1 MRSDVLKR
9 HMKQHSKK
17 NESVPATNIL
27 VTNNIYNNP
36 PTVSTSDPRKRSKE
50 ESESNTEELRKQLI
64 MFENEYQRK
73 LTLGKDIY
81 KMIGEGIA
89 SYQALPN
96 DMKEALNTY
105 MEHQE
110 DFRDMGNVELKP
122 WQESLQLQ
130 KRNMVVN
137 GNNKNQIMQNKNSD
151 SDSDIDSQMSDY

>member
-1 MRSDVLKR
+1 ML
-9 HMKQHSKK
+9 
-17 NESVPATNIL
+17 
-27 VTNNIYNNP
+27 
-36 PTVSTSDPRKRSKE
+36 
-50 ESESNTEELRKQLI
+50 
-64 MFENEYQRK
+64 ENDYQRK

-96 DMKEALNTY
+96 DIKEALNTY

-137 GNNKNQIMQNKNSD
+137 GNNKNQIMQNKNSG
-151 SDSDIDSQMSDY
+151 SDSGIDSQMSDY